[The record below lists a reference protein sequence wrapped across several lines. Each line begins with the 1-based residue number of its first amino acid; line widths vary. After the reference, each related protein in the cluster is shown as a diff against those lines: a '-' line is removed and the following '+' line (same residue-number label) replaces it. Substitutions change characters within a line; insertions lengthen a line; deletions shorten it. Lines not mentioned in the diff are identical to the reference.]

1 VNEVKRV
8 RQAIAGGRLETSGSL
23 PLGVFVLVVIAFLL
37 TPEYGGG
44 SLAGFDIFNTFQGF
58 ASVGLITLAVGL
70 SMVIG
75 EFDLSVT
82 GMQALG
88 GVLAVKAGQH
98 NGILGIAAAVAAC
111 GAIGC
116 VQGMLIARLRIGSM
130 PVTLGGYIALLGV
143 TSVIADDKTV
153 PFSNTSASVWVDHQ
167 LTSWISAR
175 GAIAVG
181 AFVLAFFVLN
191 FTRAG
196 VDLRA
201 IGADRRAARVL
212 GVRVDRY
219 VVGVFGV
226 SGALSA
232 LAGAMLAYS
241 NSVATLNPGI
251 QPLILAVGGAVLGGV
266 SLAGGRGRMWGLLLG
281 AVSVSLLQEV
291 FDVAALSSSS
301 TELVFGTIL
310 MIVVVFD
317 APGLRVAANQ
327 LRGLVTR

>member
-1 VNEVKRV
+1 VKRV
-8 RQAIAGGRLETSGSL
+8 RQAIAPGTFETSRSL
-23 PLGVFVLVVIAFLL
+23 PVAVFALVVIAFLFS
-37 TPEYGGG
+37 PEYGGG
-44 SLAGFDIFNTFQGF
+44 SLASFDIFNTFQGF

-98 NGILGIAAAVAAC
+98 SGVLGILAAVAAC
-111 GAIGC
+111 GGIGC
-116 VQGMLIARLRIGSM
+116 LQGALIARLRIGSM
-130 PVTLGGYIALLGV
+130 PVTLGGYIALLGI
-143 TSVIADDKTV
+143 TSVVADDKTV
-153 PFSNTSASVWVDHQ
+153 PFTNTSASVWVDHQ

-181 AFVLAFFVLN
+181 CFALAFLVLN

-196 VDLRA
+196 VDIRA

-212 GVRVDRY
+212 GVRVNRY
-219 VVGVFGV
+219 VIGVFGV
-226 SGALSA
+226 SGAISA

-241 NSVATLNPGI
+241 DSVATLNPGI

-281 AVSVSLLQEV
+281 AISVSLLQEV
-291 FDVAALSSSS
+291 FDVASLSSSS
-301 TELVFGTIL
+301 TELVFGAIL
-310 MIVVVFD
+310 IMVVVFD
-317 APGLRVAANQ
+317 APGLRVTINQ
-327 LRGLVTR
+327 LRGIATR

>member
-1 VNEVKRV
+1 VTRV
-8 RQAIAGGRLETSGSL
+8 QHAAARGLFDSSRSL

-37 TPEYGGG
+37 TPEYGGA

-88 GVLAVKAGQH
+88 GVLAVKAGQQS
-98 NGILGIAAAVAAC
+98 GILGIVAAVAAC
-111 GAIGC
+111 GGIGC
-116 VQGMLIARLRIGSM
+116 VQGVLIARLRVGSM

-143 TSVIADDKTV
+143 TSVVAGDRTV
-153 PFSNTSASVWVDHQ
+153 AFSNTSASVWVDHQ
-167 LTSWISAR
+167 LAGWISAR

-181 AFVLAFFVLN
+181 AFVVVFLALR

-219 VVGVFGV
+219 VVAVFGV
-226 SGALSA
+226 SAALSA

-281 AVSVSLLQEV
+281 ALSVSLLQEI
-291 FDVAALSSSS
+291 FDLASLSSST

-310 MIVVVFD
+310 IAVVVFD
-317 APGLRVAANQ
+317 APGLRVAVSQ
-327 LRGLVTR
+327 LRGLASTR